1 LVHKLSAYK
10 YIYENGK
17 KKSENKKE
25 KGFLAS
31 WAGGGMI
38 LAQMGA
44 STRAAARAGGPL
56 GPLAGE
62 TAGNGAVARAHMP
75 GRGRGADSV

>member
-1 LVHKLSAYK
+1 
-10 YIYENGK
+10 
-17 KKSENKKE
+17 
-25 KGFLAS
+25 
-31 WAGGGMI
+31 MI